1 MKHSII
7 LIKSVSDDNT
17 SSCCSGVEGGGTKAV
32 FNDSFKTLYTHIKE
46 NHSENVDLDILD
58 PRNSFL
64 IFILIK
70 DFLRFKVPILKSIK
84 TLFTYSV
91 PSVII
96 NGTVVFNAIPSPE
109 ELEEFLGS
117 DF

>member
-7 LIKSVSDDNT
+7 LIKSISDDNT
-17 SSCCSGVEGGGTKAV
+17 SSCCSGVDGSSQPTDK
-32 FNDSFKTLYTHIKE
+32 DSFKTLYSHIKE
-46 NHSENVDLDILD
+46 NHSEIASLDVLD

-70 DFLRFKVPILKSIK
+70 DFLRFKVPILKSLK

-91 PSVII
+91 PSVIL
-96 NGTVVFNAIPSPE
+96 NGQVVSKSIPSPE
-109 ELEEFLGS
+109 DFDKFLNK
-117 DF
+117 

>member
-7 LIKSVSDDNT
+7 LIKSISDDNT
-17 SSCCSGVEGGGTKAV
+17 SSCCSGVDGQGKPVED
-32 FNDSFKTLYTHIKE
+32 NFKTLYTHIKE
-46 NHSENVDLDILD
+46 NHSEVIELDVLD

-70 DFLRFKVPILKSIK
+70 DFIRFKVPILKSIK

-96 NGTVVFNAIPSPE
+96 NGRVVFKSLPTTE
-109 ELEEFLGS
+109 
-117 DF
+117 DFDKFISK